1 MRSFG
6 LGHQGV
12 KRILVTGNGKSGS
25 YKIRAEQLGAAIG
38 ADVIPHAIPRTR
50 YDLGIIVKRVD
61 PRTLAAMHAQRIPIV
76 LDIVDG
82 WPQPGGNLWA
92 RDDCMA
98 WLRTNLKTLKPHAV
112 VAATRA
118 MKDDVE
124 ELGFRGQ
131 VLALPHHARPGM
143 AANPIRE
150 RVEIV
155 GYEGGVQYLGKWLP
169 IVEAECKARGWRLV
183 LNPPELSDL
192 DIVLALREADGYAPR
207 QWKSGVKLANA
218 QGSGTPFIG
227 CPEAGYRETDNGAAL
242 WATNRR
248 DLSRSFD
255 ELTGWTMRT
264 LVAEQLRAAE
274 PKLAGVAQTYREWLE
289 SL

>member
-1 MRSFG
+1 MKS
-6 LGHQGV
+6 V
-12 KRILVTGNGKSGS
+12 LVTGNGKSGS
-25 YKIRAEQLGAAIG
+25 WKIRGEQLGDAIS
-38 ADVIPHAIPRTR
+38 AQVIPHAIPRTR
-50 YDLGIIVKRVD
+50 YGLGVIVKRVD
-61 PRTLAAMHAQRIPIV
+61 PRSVAAMHAQRIPIV
-76 LDIVDG
+76 LDVVDG
-82 WPQPGGNLWA
+82 WPQPLGNLWS
-92 RDDCMA
+92 RDECMA
-98 WLRTNLKTLKPHAV
+98 WLRTHLKTLKPYAV

-118 MKDDVE
+118 MKADIE
-124 ELGFRGQ
+124 ELGYKGQ

-143 AANPIRE
+143 VVNPIRE

-183 LNPPELSDL
+183 LNPPGLAEL

-207 QWKSGVKLANA
+207 MWKSNVKLANG

-242 WATNRR
+242 WANSRR
-248 DLSRSFD
+248 DLGLAFD
-255 ELTGWTMRT
+255 QLTTWTMRT
-264 LVAEQLRAAE
+264 IVAEQLRDAA
-274 PKLAGVAQTYREWLE
+274 PKLADVARTYREWLE